1 MYRSTKGA
9 SKARRDQINA
19 EIRNLKELL
28 PISDAD
34 KARLSY
40 LHIMSLA
47 CMYTRKSVFF
57 SQEMVMT
64 ARREERGHGSLL
76 SLGELSELLN
86 ALPGFLLLISSEG
99 KLLYLS
105 DNVAEHLGHSM
116 VDLVAQS
123 DSVYDII
130 DPNDHFILRNNL
142 VPTTATDT
150 DRLFR
155 CHFNTSKFIR
165 RQGAG
170 NKLTLVRARC
180 LSLPNSA
187 SSYWSSN
194 PVWMCSCSPLEPQTP
209 YPATPKNPL
218 LTPPPDQSFF
228 LACFHS
234 RHARDMK
241 LLDAHDSISVYLG
254 YEVEELRSR
263 SWYSLLHPRDLPHA
277 SAKHCTL
284 LRDAGQRRV
293 EMVVQVEAC
302 GGSWVWLY
310 MVLQLE
316 TGDQP
321 ISCLNYVI
329 SESEAWSVRQQLSL
343 EQSQLALYLG
353 AGDGSGGAGG
363 VGAGEPL
370 GLSCCPSEPLSSPD
384 QVFTPSSSGLS
395 GQSFDFSLPTS
406 SQSSSDEL
414 AGAGPLDL
422 HLHPHHQHHQ
432 AQQQIL
438 NPQEGFTL
446 LGQWGGHA
454 GPLLTPAVSSLNRP
468 LPPLPP
474 LPPLAMPPPQQ
485 KGEFVCTPPYTPRF
499 GGAAS
504 FLFGDEH
511 FGLDSSSSS
520 SGVMTCAVPA
530 SALCAQPLLNC
541 PDLGPPLPPECP
553 GARQKPRYGHL
564 PLGHHHASAVAG
576 VEYTAMALPE
586 IRGPLYVD
594 VPHGHYPVPPEGLLT
609 PDASPTKQP
618 FPPAFF
624 PQDRGRLE
632 EMERLEI
639 SQLAQ
644 YISAVAEGFYD
655 NPLHPK
661 PSAPRPMP
669 PRWSAQS
676 EAVPVCQLFSA
687 GAWLPT
693 VDFQAVQEDIS
704 LFEESMVVDMSP
716 QNTSS
721 SPHPLSS
728 SSSSSPSSSSPPAPG
743 TWPSPCH
750 SQVAQFPIGEYQF
763 SSVQSARR
771 NHPVGGGFLG
781 AGVTEEVA
789 MAPSG
794 VDVEMEVLDAAVLP
808 PSQSSSIPS
817 SPGAAVPP
825 PPATAALAGP
835 APRPSCA
842 QSLLEELVS
851 METVFGA
858 AAPMPPAVGQHPELY
873 QLPHHPLHGI
883 YPDGTSDHTL

>member
-57 SQEMVMT
+57 SQ
-64 ARREERGHGSLL
+64 GGSLL
-76 SLGELSELLN
+76 SLTELSELLS

-142 VPTTATDT
+142 VPTTATET

-180 LSLPNSA
+180 LSLPASA

-241 LLDAHDSISVYLG
+241 LLDANDSISVYLG

-263 SWYSLLHPRDLPHA
+263 SWYSLLHPRDLSHA
-277 SAKHCTL
+277 SAQHCTL
-284 LRDAGQRRV
+284 LCESGERRV
-293 EMVVQVEAC
+293 EMVVRVEAC

-329 SESEAWSVRQQLSL
+329 SESEAWSVRQQLCL
-343 EQSQLALYLG
+343 EQNQLALYLG
-353 AGDGSGGAGG
+353 SGGGG
-363 VGAGEPL
+363 V
-370 GLSCCPSEPLSSPD
+370 EPLSSPD

-395 GQSFDFSLPTS
+395 GQSFDFSMPTS

-414 AGAGPLDL
+414 AT
-422 HLHPHHQHHQ
+422 
-432 AQQQIL
+432 QQQQQQSL
-438 NPQEGFTL
+438 PQEGFTL
-446 LGQWGGHA
+446 LGQWSGPTGSLLSPA
-454 GPLLTPAVSSLNRP
+454 GPSPHR
-468 LPPLPP
+468 P
-474 LPPLAMPPPQQ
+474 LPPLAMPPLAMPVPQQ

-499 GGAAS
+499 GGAGS
-504 FLFGDEH
+504 FLFGDEQ

-520 SGVMTCAVPA
+520 SGGPSA
-530 SALCAQPLLNC
+530 SALVGSGVPTSGLLPC
-541 PDLGPPLPPECP
+541 SGLALPPPPSEAA
-553 GARQKPRYGHL
+553 ARHKSRYGKHNM
-564 PLGHHHASAVAG
+564 PGVAG
-576 VEYTAMALPE
+576 VEYTTMALPE

-594 VPHGHYPVPPEGLLT
+594 VPHGHYPLPPEGLLT
-609 PDASPTKQP
+609 PDASPTKLA
-618 FPPAFF
+618 FPAAFF
-624 PQDRGRLE
+624 TQEGARQE

-639 SQLAQ
+639 SLLAQ

-661 PSAPRPMP
+661 PSA
-669 PRWSAQS
+669 QS
-676 EAVPVCQLFSA
+676 EAVAVCQLFPT
-687 GAWLPT
+687 GALVPT
-693 VDFQAVQEDIS
+693 VDFLPVPEDIS
-704 LFEESMVVDMSP
+704 LFEESIVVDMSP
-716 QNTSS
+716 KNTSS
-721 SPHPLSS
+721 PAPHPLSS
-728 SSSSSPSSSSPPAPG
+728 SSSSFCCSSSQRSPPVPG

-750 SQVAQFPIGEYQF
+750 SQRAQSPIGEYHF
-763 SSVQSARR
+763 SSVQSTRT
-771 NHPVGGGFLG
+771 NHPVGGGILG
-781 AGVTEEVA
+781 AGLAEEGVA
-789 MAPSG
+789 LSG
-794 VDVEMEVLDAAVLP
+794 MDVVMEMEVEVVEAAMLP
-808 PSQSSSIPS
+808 TSQSSSIPS
-817 SPGAAVPP
+817 SPESVAPP
-825 PPATAALAGP
+825 PPAP
-835 APRPSCA
+835 APSCA

-858 AAPMPPAVGQHPELY
+858 GAPMPPAVGPHPELY
-873 QLPHHPLHGI
+873 QLPHLALHHI